1 MFIQGTFFPGM
12 ATGVVPAPQLLIGY
26 DQAWVLILS
35 LLVLCCALFWLLTK
49 PAGRAAR
56 QRSPLHRSTRPAL
69 GRRRRIGSEGERRIE
84 RLSARLGVSRAS
96 PFDRL

>member
-69 GRRRRIGSEGERRIE
+69 GRKEENWFRGRAKDRKTFSTPR
-84 RLSARLGVSRAS
+84 RLSRE
-96 PFDRL
+96 PF